1 MSPQL
6 KQEINDYLN
15 SFGDYELD
23 YDEMKELFTRS
34 NDLLVQVLTED
45 EEENFDDPR
54 LTEKQ
59 KEELYGKT
67 N

>member
-6 KQEINDYLN
+6 KQEINDHLD

-54 LTEKQ
+54 LTKRQ
-59 KEELYGKT
+59 KRELGYE
-67 N
+67 